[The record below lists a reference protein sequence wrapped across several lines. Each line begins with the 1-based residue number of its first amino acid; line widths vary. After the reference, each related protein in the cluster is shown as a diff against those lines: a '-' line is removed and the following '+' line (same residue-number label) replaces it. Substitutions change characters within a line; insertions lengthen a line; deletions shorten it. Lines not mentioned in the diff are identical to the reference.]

1 MFNDMTSILGVRLT
15 KELEDAVEEVVKE
28 ESVDKSTALR
38 MLVDAGYRE
47 WRLKRALERLREG
60 RVSLWKASEMAGMTL
75 WDFIDLIK
83 KEGIE
88 WAEFEADEVMQ
99 NLR

>member
-1 MFNDMTSILGVRLT
+1 MERAI
-15 KELEDAVEEVVKE
+15 EEVVKE

-38 MLVDAGYRE
+38 MLVHTGYRE

-75 WDFIDLIK
+75 WDFIDLVK

-88 WAEFEADEVMQ
+88 WAEFELDETLER
-99 NLR
+99 LR

>member
-99 NLR
+99 NLG